1 MSIFSVHAR
10 KHTAYYDHLMSTS
23 RTPSKERKPTDRPL
37 GKTERTSEETAADAS
52 RISDESQQVNRTYVI
67 SAASKGASGQQ
78 TPYRGRLTLQR
89 RSRRNTGAEATEKTV
104 TESSH
109 NTTAAP
115 EKRLTLQRRS
125 KAPSVDKRVYHG
137 LQQTH
142 KVLSEPNGRA
152 PLLFRS
158 ASLKETRKDFENRG
172 RAVHTPSILSRQPE
186 DQAQSF
192 KTPTK
197 KTPFEKIALKRDV
210 FEKLAMKE
218 VPKPAAVKPGNVERP
233 KSRAQQ
239 AEDPPV
245 PALRTGKAPTGVQR
259 PQAAPSMT
267 KVSNQKGDV
276 TQTSASTAASAP
288 TSTEQTLSRPSEALK
303 KQDPLKMENSAVT
316 VAVRVRPFSARFVM
330 ICVSNVCPYGKK
342 QLAHVFLFNF
352 FLKGEDRE
360 SGTGPLHEQ
369 SGDGG
374 PASRLQ
380 AELLLHL
387 RLLLLLGGRVRPAV
401 CQPAD
406 GVRDPGPAPAAEG
419 LRRLQHLPVCLRA
432 DGFGEVLHVRV

>member
-23 RTPSKERKPTDRPL
+23 RTPSKERKSTDRAL

-52 RISDESQQVNRTYVI
+52 RISDKSQQVNRTYVI
-67 SAASKGASGQQ
+67 TAASKGASGQQ
-78 TPYRGRLTLQR
+78 SPYRGRLTLQR
-89 RSRRNTGAEATEKTV
+89 RSRRNTGAEATEKTM

-109 NTTAAP
+109 NPTAAP

-125 KAPSVDKRVYHG
+125 KAPSADKRVYHG

-142 KVLSEPNGRA
+142 KVLSEPNGRVA
-152 PLLFRS
+152 LLFRS

-172 RAVHTPSILSRQPE
+172 RAVHTPSISSRQPE

-192 KTPTK
+192 KTPTR

-239 AEDPPV
+239 AEEPPV
-245 PALRTGKAPTGVQR
+245 PALRSGKAPTGVQR
-259 PQAAPSMT
+259 PQAALSMT

-288 TSTEQTLSRPSEALK
+288 TSTQQTLSRPSEALN
-303 KQDPLKMENSAVT
+303 KQDSFKMENSAVT

-330 ICVSNVCPYGKK
+330 IYVSSVCPYGKK
-342 QLAHVFLFNF
+342 NNWHVLF
-352 FLKGEDRE
+352 KGRR
-360 SGTGPLHEQ
+360 PRKR
-369 SGDGG
+369 
-374 PASRLQ
+374 SRSSS
-380 AELLLHL
+380 
-387 RLLLLLGGRVRPAV
+387 
-401 CQPAD
+401 
-406 GVRDPGPAPAAEG
+406 
-419 LRRLQHLPVCLRA
+419 
-432 DGFGEVLHVRV
+432 